1 MMATPWGP
9 SAVPTGGAGVAWP
22 AGIWI
27 LTTARTFFLA
37 MESSRTFGRRG
48 RRARGAP
55 DAIDKSAAKPAFR
68 ASRARAVPGRRRSE
82 LGDLAELELDRGL
95 APEDVDQHLELELVF
110 VDLDDLAG
118 EVGERAF
125 LDPHGLAHLVLE
137 AGPGSLSDLL
147 LGAALWHEERLDVA
161 PGQRRR
167 LGALADE
174 PGHARR
180 VADDEPR
187 LVVELRTHEQ
197 VAREH
202 LALGHDPLAVA
213 EVDVVLHGDDHLVD
227 RLLGIHR
234 HDAGLEVLLD
244 LLLVAR
250 LGVHHEPAARPVV
263 RALGGRLRLEKL
275 VVGEDVGLGRAGVL
289 HGLAGDKLS
298 GDSLSGDSLIGVGIS
313 GAEVAVGPVGVGL
326 VRHSVGGVRVSGVG
340 VGDRVSSVGVGDRVG
355 GLGLGSLGRVAHG
368 LLGQGLVG
376 VDVTHRSNS
385 LKMASPNA
393 KSRVA
398 MYAVRITTV
407 NRTMTE

>member
-1 MMATPWGP
+1 MMATPCGP

-27 LTTARTFFLA
+27 LTTASTFFLA
-37 MESSRTFGRRG
+37 MGILSNLRTWRS
-48 RRARGAP
+48 ARSAAP

-68 ASRARAVPGRRRSE
+68 ASRARAVPGRRRVRAWLE

-137 AGPGSLSDLL
+137 TGLGALRHLL
-147 LGAALWHEERLDVA
+147 LGAALEDEERLDVA

-197 VAREH
+197 VTREH

-263 RALGGRLRLEKL
+263 RALGGRLLLEKL

-289 HGLAGDKLS
+289 HGLAGDSLI
-298 GDSLSGDSLIGVGIS
+298 GDSLICDSLIGVGIS
-313 GAEVAVGPVGVGL
+313 GA
-326 VRHSVGGVRVSGVG
+326 
-340 VGDRVSSVGVGDRVG
+340 
-355 GLGLGSLGRVAHG
+355 
-368 LLGQGLVG
+368 
-376 VDVTHRSNS
+376 
-385 LKMASPNA
+385 
-393 KSRVA
+393 
-398 MYAVRITTV
+398 
-407 NRTMTE
+407 